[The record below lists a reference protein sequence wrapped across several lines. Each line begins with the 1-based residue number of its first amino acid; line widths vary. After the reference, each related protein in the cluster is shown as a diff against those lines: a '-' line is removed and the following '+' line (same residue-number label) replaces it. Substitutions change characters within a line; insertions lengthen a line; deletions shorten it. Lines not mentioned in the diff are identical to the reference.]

1 LLVPVWRVPAMLRV
15 VLPVFVRGVNIVL
28 LVVIVYVLVVDVDV
42 HVTVVPAAVVAPSS
56 APRCAEREARA
67 E

>member
-1 LLVPVWRVPAMLRV
+1 MLRV

-56 APRCAEREARA
+56 APRCAEGESCP

>member
-1 LLVPVWRVPAMLRV
+1 MLRV

>member
-1 LLVPVWRVPAMLRV
+1 MLRV

-28 LVVIVYVLVVDVDV
+28 LVVVVYVLVVDVHV
-42 HVTVVPAAVVAPSS
+42 HVTVVPAAVVAPAS
-56 APRCAEREARA
+56 APRCAEGESCP